1 MESWRG
7 IPRTE
12 IPWFPTIDPEKCIGC
27 RECVNFCRNNVLAF
41 NDGNNKTEVVNPYN
55 CVVECRTCAR
65 LCPADAIS
73 FPDEAEFSELI
84 KQRLAAVR
92 ESDLEYMSQHS

>member
-1 MESWRG
+1 MSWRG
-7 IPRTE
+7 IAREE

-27 RECVNFCRNNVLAF
+27 RECITICKNGVLAF
-41 NDGNNKTEVVNPYN
+41 DEERQKSTVVNPYN

-73 FPDEAEFSELI
+73 FPDAAMFTQFI
-84 KQRLAAVR
+84 KDKIANKEKQ
-92 ESDLEYMSQHS
+92 

>member
-1 MESWRG
+1 MSEWRE

-12 IPWFPTIDPEKCIGC
+12 IPWFPTIDADKCIGC
-27 RECVNFCRNNVLAF
+27 RECITICKNGVLIF
-41 NDGNNKTEVVNPYN
+41 DETIKKSTVVNPYN

-73 FPDEAEFSELI
+73 FPDANEFSDFI
-84 KQRLAAVR
+84 KGKLAAR
-92 ESDLEYMSQHS
+92 ENP